1 MNKNEK
7 SRFESDYQQHL
18 KCLKLQGKAD
28 KTIEAYSR
36 ARFVRIAVE
45 CRNILTAFHKI

>member
-28 KTIEAYSR
+28 KTIETYSR
-36 ARFVRIAVE
+36 ALCDRKAVE
-45 CRNILTAFHKI
+45 CHNILIAFQKI